1 MRSARTKT
9 LEEKQRM
16 FNIETNTA
24 YYCRSK
30 KEAKYFLS
38 LAKKAKIK
46 WLTGAELNA
55 NDSWEFYLPDVM
67 FILTERGLGYCNG
80 TIQLP
85 REEDKRDFVS
95 ALEVASNVVKRIS
108 FEEWLTSA
116 QSKWLLHYIKKTYRL
131 KNQDALQAPDDI
143 LGKYLFITDKNE
155 AWLAAGDCE
164 NAGTI
169 PDGAVPKEGEWWES
183 EEYGVSRVMNV
194 NNEKIVVFSS
204 KHRGVVPAD
213 VGTMTKAQ
221 APECTET
228 FAHGEY
234 VSLKG
239 DERERRWV
247 VANVQDDVIWD
258 FMGYSVPMALCM
270 KLAPDN
276 DFDIKIGDYVRLRED
291 GNQGYH
297 VVAETYNSVRLE
309 GNAGDRWCPKKTSDF
324 IKITDA
330 LSVCWADEAQKEKP
344 VLSEAE
350 LEPIVDT
357 MESVFE
363 ETGYNYTDEAVTKM
377 AKKWAQNKSKLAN
390 ILRKADGWDEKN
402 LCVVRDITVA
412 QRDAGRAKQA
422 YKSLLYNIYC
432 CTPNGT
438 PCSTLLASMYS
449 DNTLLSDAMS
459 GALSQL
465 GREFLVAKLERQG
478 FTVKFSLNVGAKFS
492 RVMNA
497 VFRAVIEQ
505 AHLDCPDYEK
515 WFAAFSDSVK
525 TKPEKLKFVLSIHPA
540 DYMRMSFGNSWESCH
555 KLGRGCYQAGT
566 LSYMLDTCSMV
577 GYVVKTE
584 CKDEYW
590 KEGKIF
596 RQMFMYNGAEML
608 KSRLYPDYST
618 NDAIYGTAFAKCVAK
633 ILDIPSDWEK
643 VNSALTTMMQGKNS
657 AAYPDFTYSYYNTWS
672 LVNPKYRADCAFI
685 AKTTPIGEPPMCP
698 VCGKEH
704 RTKNS
709 CYCNDCD

>member
-1 MRSARTKT
+1 
-9 LEEKQRM
+9 M

-46 WLTGAELNA
+46 WLSGAELNA
-55 NDSWEFYLPDVM
+55 NDYWEFYLPDVM
-67 FILTERGLGYCNG
+67 FILTERGLGYCDG

-95 ALEVASNVVKRIS
+95 ALEAASNVVKRIS
-108 FEEWLTSA
+108 FAEWLTSA
-116 QSKWLLHYIKKTYRL
+116 QIKWLFHYIKKTYKL
-131 KNQDALQAPDDI
+131 KNQDALQAPCDI
-143 LGKYLFITDKNE
+143 LGKYMFVTDKNE
-155 AWLAAGDCE
+155 AWIVHGMRDNEEA
-164 NAGTI
+164 I
-169 PDGAVPKEGEWWES
+169 PDGAVPREGEWWEN
-183 EEYGVSRVMNV
+183 EEYGLSRIMNV
-194 NNEKIVVFSS
+194 DNAKIVVFSS
-204 KHRGVVPAD
+204 KRRGIETVD
-213 VGTMTKAQ
+213 VGTMTKTQ

-228 FAHGEY
+228 FARGEY

-239 DERERRWV
+239 DEKERRWV
-247 VANVQDDVIWD
+247 VANVQADVIAD
-258 FMGYSVPMALCM
+258 FMGFRVPKALCV
-270 KLAPDN
+270 KLAPDD
-276 DFDIKIGDYVRLRED
+276 DFDIKIDDYVRLREYD
-291 GNQGYH
+291 NRVYQ
-297 VVAETYNSVRLE
+297 VVAETYNSVYLE
-309 GNAGDRWCPKKTSDF
+309 GDAGDKWWPKKTSDF
-324 IKITDA
+324 VKITDA
-330 LSVCWADEAQKEKP
+330 LYVCWADDAQKETP

-350 LEPIVDT
+350 LKPIVGT
-357 MESVFE
+357 MGSVFE
-363 ETGYNYTDEAVTKM
+363 ETHYNYTDEAVTKM

-402 LCVVRDITVA
+402 LCVVRDITVEP
-412 QRDAGRAKQA
+412 RDASRALVA
-422 YKSLLYNIYC
+422 YNNLIYNIYT
-432 CTPNGT
+432 CTPKGT
-438 PCSTLLASMYS
+438 PSSILLANMYS
-449 DNTLLSDAMS
+449 ANSLLSDAVS
-459 GALSQL
+459 GALSHR
-465 GREFLVAKLERQG
+465 GREWLVYNLERQG

-492 RVMNA
+492 RVINA
-497 VFRAVIEQ
+497 VLRAVIEQ
-505 AHLDCPDYEK
+505 AHLDCPEYEK
-515 WFAAFSDSVK
+515 WFAPFSDGVK

-555 KLGRGCYQAGT
+555 KLGRGCCQAGT

-577 GYVVKTE
+577 GYVVKAE

-618 NDAIYGTAFAKCVAK
+618 NDAIYGTAFADCVAK

-643 VNSALTTMMQGKNS
+643 VNSALTTMAQGKGSS
-657 AAYPDFTYSYYNTWS
+657 AYSDFTFSSYNTWS
-672 LVNPKYRADCAFI
+672 LVNPKYRADDAFI

-704 RTKNS
+704 KTRNS
-709 CYCNDCD
+709 CYCDDCN

>member
-1 MRSARTKT
+1 
-9 LEEKQRM
+9 M

-46 WLTGAELNA
+46 WLSGAELNA
-55 NDSWEFYLPDVM
+55 NDCWEFYLPDVM

-85 REEDKRDFVS
+85 REEDARDFVS
-95 ALEVASNVVKRIS
+95 ALEAASNVVRRIS
-108 FEEWLTSA
+108 FAEWLTSA
-116 QSKWLLHYIKKTYRL
+116 QIKWLLHYIKKTYNL
-131 KNQDALQAPDDI
+131 KNQDALQAPCDI
-143 LGKYLFITDKNE
+143 LGKYMFVTDKNE
-155 AWLAAGDCE
+155 AWIVHGMYDNGEA
-164 NAGTI
+164 I
-169 PDGAVPKEGEWWES
+169 PDGAVPREGEWWENDAF
-183 EEYGVSRVMNV
+183 GASRVMNV
-194 NNEKIVVFSS
+194 DNAKIVVFSS
-204 KHRGVVPAD
+204 KSHGIESVD
-213 VGTMTKAQ
+213 VGTMTKTQ

-228 FAHGEY
+228 FALGEY

-239 DERERRWV
+239 DAKERQSV
-247 VANVQDDVIWD
+247 VAGVRGDIITDVNYRH
-258 FMGYSVPMALCM
+258 FPKALCV
-270 KLAPDN
+270 KLAPDD
-276 DFDIKIGDYVRLRED
+276 DFDIKIDDYVRLRGFD
-291 GNQGYH
+291 NQVYH

-309 GNAGDRWCPKKTSDF
+309 GDAGDKWWPKKTSDF
-324 IKITDA
+324 VKITDV

-350 LEPIVDT
+350 LKPVVDT

-363 ETGYNYTDEAVTKM
+363 GTDYNYTDEAVTKM

-402 LCVVRDITVA
+402 LCVVRDITVEP
-412 QRDAGRAKQA
+412 RDASRARVA
-422 YKSLLYNIYC
+422 YNNLIYNIYT
-432 CTPNGT
+432 CTPDGT
-438 PCSTLLASMYS
+438 PGARLLADMYAENS
-449 DNTLLSDAMS
+449 LLFDARS
-459 GALSQL
+459 GALSQE
-465 GREFLVAKLERQG
+465 GRARLVANLERQG
-478 FTVKFSLNVGAKFS
+478 FNVKFSLNVGAKFT

-497 VFRAVIEQ
+497 VLRAVIEQ
-505 AHLDCPDYEK
+505 AHFDCPEYEK
-515 WFAAFSDSVK
+515 WFAAFSDGVK

-577 GYVVKTE
+577 GYVVKAE
-584 CKDEYW
+584 RKDEYW

-618 NDAIYGTAFAKCVAK
+618 NDEIYGTAFADCVAK

-643 VNSALTTMMQGKNS
+643 VCSALTTMTQGKNS

-672 LVNPKYRADCAFI
+672 LVNPKYRADDAVI

-704 RTKNS
+704 RTKDS

>member
-1 MRSARTKT
+1 
-9 LEEKQRM
+9 M

-38 LAKKAKIK
+38 IAKKAKIK

-55 NDSWEFYLPDVM
+55 NDCWEFYLPDVM
-67 FILTERGLGYCNG
+67 FILTERGLGYCDG

-85 REEDKRDFVS
+85 REEDKRDFAA
-95 ALEVASNVVKRIS
+95 ALEAASNVVKRIS
-108 FEEWLTSA
+108 FEEWLTCA
-116 QSKWLLHYIKKTYRL
+116 QRKWLLYYIKNTYKL
-131 KNQDALQAPDDI
+131 KNQDTLQGLSDI
-143 LGKYLFITDKNE
+143 FGKYMFVTDKNE
-155 AWLAAGDCE
+155 AWLVNGACD
-164 NAGTI
+164 NAEVI
-169 PDGAVPKEGEWWES
+169 PDGAVPKEGEWWEND
-183 EEYGVSRVMNV
+183 ECGVSRIMNV
-194 NNEKIVVFSS
+194 DNAKIVVFSS
-204 KHRGVVPAD
+204 KHRMPVSVD
-213 VGTMTKAQ
+213 VGTMTKTQ

-228 FAHGEY
+228 FAHGEC

-239 DERERRWV
+239 DEKERRRV
-247 VANVQDDVIWD
+247 VAVVQSDIIMDT
-258 FMGYSVPMALCM
+258 MGSRFPKALCV
-270 KLAPDN
+270 KLAPDD
-276 DFDIKIGDYVRLRED
+276 DFDIKIDDYVRLRGD
-291 GNQGYH
+291 DNHVYH
-297 VVAETYNSVRLE
+297 VVAETYNSVCLE
-309 GNAGDRWCPKKTSDF
+309 SGTSNRWCPKKTSDF
-324 IKITDA
+324 VKITDT

-350 LEPIVDT
+350 LKPIVDT

-363 ETGYNYTDEAVTKM
+363 ETDYNYTDEAVTKM

-402 LCVVRDITVA
+402 LCVVRDITVV
-412 QRDAGRAKQA
+412 QRDEGRAQQA
-422 YKSLLYNIYC
+422 FRSLLYNIYC
-432 CTPNGT
+432 CAPNGT
-438 PCSTLLASMYS
+438 PGSTLLANMYS
-449 DNTLLSDAMS
+449 DNSLLSDARS
-459 GALSQL
+459 GALSQW
-465 GREFLVAKLERQG
+465 GRERLVANLERQG
-478 FTVKFSLNVGAKFS
+478 FNVKFSLNVGAKFS

-515 WFAAFSDSVK
+515 WFAAFSDGVK

-577 GYVVKTE
+577 GYVVKPE

-608 KSRLYPDYST
+608 KSRLYPDYTT
-618 NDAIYGTAFAKCVAK
+618 NDAIYGTAFADCVAK

-643 VNSALTTMMQGKNS
+643 VYSALTTMTQGEGS
-657 AAYPDFTYSYYNTWS
+657 AAYPDFTFSYYNTWS
-672 LVNPKYRADCAFI
+672 LVNPKYRADDALI
-685 AKTTPIGEPPMCP
+685 VKTTPIGEPPMCP
-698 VCGKEH
+698 ICGKEH
-704 RTKNS
+704 KKKST
-709 CYCNDCD
+709 CYCYGCD